1 MKINFLQSKLRKQLE
16 LLNDLNDTYQVY
28 IKEAAEFI
36 NNIEKGNFN
45 LDISERLMESEL
57 GNALASMKVHLLEI
71 ANEEQKR
78 SWSNT
83 GLAKFS
89 DILRNKQS
97 LTLENLADDI
107 LLNLVKYVGA
117 NQGALFILEGE
128 GTEQEHLKMI
138 ACYAYNR
145 KKFLQKEI
153 LPGEGLVGQCL
164 LEKQFIFMKEIPANY
179 VNITSGLGEAT
190 PRSVLISPLMI
201 NEKVFGI
208 AELASL
214 KEFQPH
220 QIDFINKLAENIGA
234 TIKNVKESERTIAL
248 LNDSQQQAEELR
260 TQEEE
265 MRQHMEE
272 MQATQEE
279 MKRQS
284 EDLNRATAEMKGIL
298 DGINATMATIEFMPD
313 GTIVTA
319 NENFLKTMKC
329 SPEQIRNNHHRMF
342 VPDEVLQSDEYKTFW
357 KRLAAGESI
366 TGTFKRK
373 TLQGGT
379 VWLNA
384 IYNPIRNAYGKV
396 EKVVKFATDI
406 TAEQERLAENRG
418 ILNGIDAT
426 MATIEFRPDGT
437 IINAN
442 NNFLKTVEYSLAD
455 IRGKHHRMFVPQDI
469 QETPDYKSFWLRL
482 AAGESITG
490 TFKRISSTGKTIWLN
505 AIYNP
510 ILNANG
516 DVAKVIKFAT
526 DITAEQEMLAEGE
539 GLLKGIDY
547 SMTTIEFKPNG
558 TIIKANANFLKAMNY
573 SLTEIQGKHH
583 KIFVPDTI
591 KKSKEYED
599 FWSRLSKGEPM
610 TGVFERVTADGKPVL
625 LNAIYNPIVNTNNEV
640 TKIVK
645 FATIVN
651 S

>member
-1 MKINFLQSKLRKQLE
+1 MKIQFLKGNLRKQLAV
-16 LLNDLNDTYQVY
+16 LNNQNDTYQAY
-28 IKEAAEFI
+28 IKEASEFI

-45 LDISERLMESEL
+45 LDISERLLESEL
-57 GNALASMKVHLLEI
+57 GAALASMKGHLLEI
-71 ANEEQKR
+71 AEEEQKR
-78 SWSNT
+78 SWSNA

-128 GTEQEHLKMI
+128 GTEREHLKMI

-164 LEKQFIFMKEIPANY
+164 LEKEAIFMKEIPADY

-208 AELASL
+208 VELASL

-234 TIKNVKESERTIAL
+234 TIKNVKENERTIAL

-260 TQEEE
+260 SQEEE

-284 EDLNRATAEMKGIL
+284 EDLNRTTAEMK
-298 DGINATMATIEFMPD
+298 
-313 GTIVTA
+313 
-319 NENFLKTMKC
+319 
-329 SPEQIRNNHHRMF
+329 
-342 VPDEVLQSDEYKTFW
+342 
-357 KRLAAGESI
+357 
-366 TGTFKRK
+366 
-373 TLQGGT
+373 
-379 VWLNA
+379 
-384 IYNPIRNAYGKV
+384 
-396 EKVVKFATDI
+396 VKFATDI
-406 TAEQERLAENRG
+406 TAEQERLAENKG
-418 ILNGIDAT
+418 ILNGIDST
-426 MATIEFRPDGT
+426 MATIEFKPDGT
-437 IINAN
+437 IISAN
-442 NNFLKTVEYSLAD
+442 HNFLKTVEYSLAD
-455 IRGKHHRMFVPQDI
+455 ISGKHHRMFVPQEI

-490 TFKRISSTGKTIWLN
+490 TFKRIASTGKTIWLN

-526 DITAEQEMLAEGE
+526 DITIEREMLAEGE

-547 SMTTIEFKPNG
+547 SMITIEFKPNG

-573 SLTEIQGKHH
+573 SLKEIQGKHH

-599 FWSRLSKGEPM
+599 FWSRLAKGEPM

-625 LNAIYNPIVNTNNEV
+625 LNAIYNPIVNANNEV
-640 TKIVK
+640 TKVVK